1 MTERW
6 REWSKRTE
14 EEEEARRE
22 EERREA
28 CGIEGGELSEEER
41 VIVRDLVWKR
51 ERGGVRRG
59 KVDWEEAIGASS
71 QLELG
76 SFPSSTTSELTFDS

>member
-1 MTERW
+1 MTETW
-6 REWSKRTE
+6 REWSRRTE

-28 CGIEGGELSEEER
+28 SGIEGGELSEEER

-51 ERGGVRRG
+51 EEGG
-59 KVDWEEAIGASS
+59 S
-71 QLELG
+71 
-76 SFPSSTTSELTFDS
+76 